1 MRLHGGKWHCHD
13 LLEKPLQMCPPGGHI
28 VAACLCSIFEIHF
41 KVFLTTTGGTPAAFF
56 RGFVPGGCGG
66 GIFERTYSFLAARH
80 LPKNSWK
87 SRCSLLCLACSVLG
101 IRNAGETKY
110 ITTDYPSMCESIPS
124 HTTTQKQLTN
134 ISMHMKEA
142 RNMGQPHQV
151 S

>member
-1 MRLHGGKWHCHD
+1 
-13 LLEKPLQMCPPGGHI
+13 
-28 VAACLCSIFEIHF
+28 
-41 KVFLTTTGGTPAAFF
+41 
-56 RGFVPGGCGG
+56 
-66 GIFERTYSFLAARH
+66 
-80 LPKNSWK
+80 LPKKSWK

-134 ISMHMKEA
+134 ISMHMREA